1 VIELPGDG
9 VDGQVWRL
17 VCRMANE
24 FKGSWAL
31 IGARM
36 VELHGLAAGRTAP
49 RRSADVDA
57 LCEAKAIGSRPR
69 DLVAWLS
76 ARGFESDGVSP
87 DGIGHRYRLEDVF
100 IDVLAPDRLGARAS
114 LDVDDG
120 IRTVA
125 VPGGR
130 RALNHLGFLAA
141 RCADQLAS
149 IPVPDLGGALVI
161 KSQAVEVDDVPDNQR
176 VDLAFLYSL
185 VDDPRALGEGLTASD
200 IAVLRRRRE
209 LASAGHS
216 AWRALGGG
224 AVDAHLAFG
233 YLTRSTAPK

>member
-1 VIELPGDG
+1 MIELPGGG
-9 VDGQVWRL
+9 VDGEVWRL
-17 VCRMANE
+17 VCLMAEE
-24 FKGSWAL
+24 FRGSWAL

-36 VELHGLAAGRTAP
+36 VELHGLAAGREAP
-49 RRSADVDA
+49 RRSADFDA
-57 LCEAKAIGSRPR
+57 LCEAKAVGSRPR
-69 DLVAWLS
+69 DLVAWLT

-87 DGIGHRYRLEDVF
+87 EGIGHRYRLEDVS
-100 IDVLAPDRLGARAS
+100 IDVLAPDRLGHAPAWMSR
-114 LDVDDG
+114 DG

-130 RALNHLGFLAA
+130 RALNHLGFVAA
-141 RCADQLAS
+141 RCGDLVAS

-185 VDDPRALGEGLTASD
+185 VDDPRAVGNRLTASD
-200 IAVLRRRRE
+200 VAVLRRRRE

-216 AWRALGGG
+216 AWRALGVG
-224 AVDAHLAFG
+224 AVDAHLAFD
-233 YLTRSTAPK
+233 YLTRPPGPN